1 MSKRIGRSPAGR
13 AELAAASDRR
23 QKARDELRQ
32 GRMARLDVV
41 DLDRGKM
48 TPAQVREAVAD
59 VAKIVH
65 ALIRAL

>member
-13 AELAAASDRR
+13 AELAAASERR

-32 GRMARLDVV
+32 GRMARLDVI

>member
-1 MSKRIGRSPAGR
+1 MSKRIGRSAAGK

-32 GRMARLDVV
+32 GRMARLDVI
-41 DLDRGKM
+41 DLDRKKM
-48 TPAQVREAVAD
+48 TQAEVREAVAD
-59 VAKIVH
+59 VARVVH

>member
-1 MSKRIGRSPAGR
+1 MKRIGRSAAGK

-32 GRMARLDVV
+32 GRMARLDVI
-41 DLDRGKM
+41 DLDRKKM
-48 TPAQVREAVAD
+48 TAAEVREAVAD
-59 VAKIVH
+59 VARVVH